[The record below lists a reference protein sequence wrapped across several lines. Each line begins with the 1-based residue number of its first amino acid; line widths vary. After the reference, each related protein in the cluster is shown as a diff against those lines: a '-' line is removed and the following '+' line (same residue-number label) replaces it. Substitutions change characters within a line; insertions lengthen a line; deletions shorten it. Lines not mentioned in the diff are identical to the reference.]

1 MAISRRKAPKT
12 KAPKTKAPTPAPPP
26 SPATTPNSAKRKTPT
41 VRNVVTTLGARKK
54 SPSPAKT
61 PNSVKR
67 NSPAKTPNSVKRNSP
82 PKTPNSVKKTR
93 SKNAWKRATK
103 KIVKALRNKKASAVL
118 ATVNVSPAS
127 KMGKIL
133 MGFVPKI
140 QKLSLR
146 GIVALIIIMV
156 FNYIVLFENPRFT
169 NNLLDDSFGMG
180 KWPGRILYMNKGTV
194 QAAPGF
200 QKKWMS
206 MNSWVRWYKGPT
218 PADMK
223 LADTMLQGWMKSLPE
238 NKNSYGRSRVGQITT
253 LGTYILGLIML
264 ILAYFPHREKEAF
277 ETLVSIFKFIGN
289 FAPIIYAAL
298 EKQILHELGIQVTTR
313 TAEFRMA
320 WLLFTEVYKVYTIG
334 GTLGPKAYLTNAAR
348 RYGGVGVG
356 AGAVRVAS
364 RYMLPS
370 T

>member
-1 MAISRRKAPKT
+1 MAKSRRKAP
-12 KAPKTKAPTPAPPP
+12 PPAPPP

-41 VRNVVTTLGARKK
+41 TRNVVNTLGARNKNK
-54 SPSPAKT
+54 SPSPAKK

-93 SKNAWKRATK
+93 SKTAWKTATGRILAQGR
-103 KIVKALRNKKASAVL
+103 IVKALKNKKASAIL
-118 ATVNVSPAS
+118 ATVNVPPAS

-146 GIVALIIIMV
+146 GIVSLIIIMV
-156 FNYIVLFENPRFT
+156 FNYIVLQNPRFT
-169 NNLLDDSFGMG
+169 NNLMDDTFGMG
-180 KWPGRILYMNKGTV
+180 KWPGRILYMNKGKV

-200 QKKWMS
+200 QNTWMS

-223 LADTMLQGWMKSLPE
+223 LADSVLVGWMKTLPE

-253 LGTYILGLIML
+253 LGTYILGMIML
-264 ILAYFPHREKEAF
+264 ILAYYPHREKEAF

-289 FAPIIYAAL
+289 FAPTIYAAL
-298 EKQILHELGIQVTTR
+298 EKRILYELGIQVTKR
-313 TAEFRMA
+313 TSAATMA
-320 WLLFTEVYKVYTIG
+320 VLLFTELYKVATIG
-334 GTLGPKAYLTNAAR
+334 YTLGPQAYLTNAAK
-348 RYGGVGVG
+348 RYGVG
-356 AGAVRVAS
+356 ATAGAV

>member
-1 MAISRRKAPKT
+1 MARSRRKVP
-12 KAPKTKAPTPAPPP
+12 PTPAPPP

-41 VRNVVTTLGARKK
+41 TRNVVTTLGARKK

-82 PKTPNSVKKTR
+82 AKTPNSVKKTR

-118 ATVNVSPAS
+118 ATVNVPPAS

-146 GIVALIIIMV
+146 GIVSLIIIMV
-156 FNYIVLFENPRFT
+156 FNYIVFKNPRFT

-223 LADTMLQGWMKSLPE
+223 LADTVLQGWMKSLPE

-277 ETLVSIFKFIGN
+277 DTLVSIFKFIGN

-298 EKQILHELGIQVTTR
+298 EKQILHELGIQATKR

-320 WLLFTEVYKVYTIG
+320 WLLFTEVYKGITIG
-334 GTLGPKAYLTNAAR
+334 GTLGPKAYLTNVAK
-348 RYGGVGVG
+348 RYGGAGVG